1 MLEEA
6 EPSVKSTNNVTTER
20 NAFEDIGSFEEL
32 DCLSQFLT
40 EPYPGNGKGI
50 IGLEVEWIDDTDI
63 CEFESLSSLCCPP
76 HQSQNRCRG
85 R

>member
-40 EPYPGNGKGI
+40 EPYPGNGKGQTVKD
-50 IGLEVEWIDDTDI
+50 LELPNSTKID
-63 CEFESLSSLCCPP
+63 FEGWEKLLGKSTL
-76 HQSQNRCRG
+76 
-85 R
+85 